1 MDNFSKFINNDIN
14 EAKTPSLPPKLHR
27 LLKMGLANQEE
38 LETVRRA
45 LRQGDKA
52 MSNPLLRKKL
62 IELLNKFIEA
72 IEDDNEIFRRIRN
85 RVQKGIS

>member
-1 MDNFSKFINNDIN
+1 MDNFSKFINSNVN

-27 LLKMGLANQEE
+27 LLRLGLTNQDE

-52 MSNPLLRKKL
+52 LTNPLLRKKL

-72 IEDDNEIFRRIRN
+72 IEDDNESFRRIRN

>member
-1 MDNFSKFINNDIN
+1 MDNFSKFINNSVN
-14 EAKTPSLPPKLHR
+14 EAKTTSLPPKLHR
-27 LLKMGLANQEE
+27 LLRMGLANQEE